1 MKIFPHNPS
10 QKLGASQY
18 IQSLERIIMISSKSV
33 IQYGLLF
40 AIGISLIL
48 SGGKSFASAQSS
60 SQYESHVLVGDDL
73 KNNPLAQKILSE
85 IEESKKRIEQIQKEQ
100 RDRDINAVQI
110 EQKRELAGQLQQEAI
125 ASMDTQNES
134 YTSKAAFESFVSTIN
149 NTASQNIFWG
159 EYNFM
164 SQRIDAGKSAM
175 KQILEQGGSW
185 DDAIQAF
192 SRSAAIHRQE
202 MIQENTMLNIEYG
215 VADPSVQSNFDA
227 NGLLP
232 ADYIKTPDKYLAH

>member
-1 MKIFPHNPS
+1 MKNFPHKLS
-10 QKLGASQY
+10 QKLGASQH
-18 IQSLERIIMISSKSV
+18 IHKSGKINLISSKNV

-40 AIGISLIL
+40 VIGISLVMP
-48 SGGKSFASAQSS
+48 SAESFASAQSS
-60 SQYESHVLVGDDL
+60 SQYESHVLVGNDL

-85 IEESKKRIEQIQKEQ
+85 IEESKKKIAQIQKEQ
-100 RDRDINAVQI
+100 RDRDADAIQI
-110 EQKRELAGQLQQEAI
+110 EQQRELSGQLQQEAV
-125 ASMDTQNES
+125 ASMDAQNEP

-164 SQRIDAGKSAM
+164 SQRVDDGNSAM
-175 KQILEQGGSW
+175 KQVLEQGGSW

-202 MIQENTMLNIEYG
+202 MIQENTMLNIQYG
-215 VADPSVQSNFDA
+215 AADPSVQNNFDA

-232 ADYIKTPDKYLAH
+232 ADYIKTPDK